1 RDIIKYGADV
11 IKIAATG
18 GVLSKGDSPGAEQF
32 SDDEIRAIVTEAHRL
47 GRKVAAHAHGAA
59 GIKQAVQAGVD
70 SIEHGSFID
79 DEAIQ
84 MMKDHGTYLVPT
96 LYLGDWFIENYKRVG
111 VKEFMAAKDLVVI
124 PAA

>member
-1 RDIIKYGADV
+1 HELLHAGPAIRHPGAHLEFSLLPHEFHYKAEGVADGVPAVIAKTRDIIKYGADV

-32 SDDEIRAIVTEAHRL
+32 NDDEIRAIVTEAHRL

-70 SIEHGSFID
+70 SIE
-79 DEAIQ
+79 
-84 MMKDHGTYLVPT
+84 P
-96 LYLGDWFIENYKRVG
+96 
-111 VKEFMAAKDLVVI
+111 
-124 PAA
+124 